1 MVWLCHAPQALMFMH
16 LQAVRTRV
24 DPYPTARK
32 PGGVPISTQEFRE
45 QRIETLRVAGRRH
58 SQEVTSPSPSSHLGQ
73 PRQHAVSCRAP
84 PAADML
90 LSFRLA
96 DTVFLGW

>member
-1 MVWLCHAPQALMFMH
+1 MPQALMFMH
-16 LQAVRTRV
+16 LQAVRAWV